1 MLKSGLKIEVQK
13 VMFLN
18 GICKTLK
25 MLKSRLRSCV
35 INTKQMFCD
44 VVAEKAEAKI
54 EFGERIRRGTTV
66 PLEHPPDT
74 DTDCSDHRCISGG
87 GG

>member
-1 MLKSGLKIEVQK
+1 
-13 VMFLN
+13 MFLN
-18 GICKTLK
+18 CTYKILK
-25 MLKSRLRSCV
+25 ILKPRLKIGVEKHQLNFS
-35 INTKQMFCD
+35 
-44 VVAEKAEAKI
+44 VVVLEKAEAKS